1 MRFLRSIRSV
11 PKAAYAVAV
20 AVAIGSC
27 ADPVH
32 DLQVKA
38 LGGEA
43 PNVPTGEYHRAGQPC
58 TTCHG
63 QYGPA
68 SSQFAIGGTIFHGP
82 DKAIGEEGVRVEM
95 VDATGSQRNTI
106 TNCVGNFYIPTSDWD
121 PAFPVLVMIRKDQT
135 TRTMQSHI
143 GREASC
149 NQCHKDPPSFD
160 SPGHISL
167 VPNEDNAPPP
177 QDCPV
182 SPVANLPGAK

>member
-1 MRFLRSIRSV
+1 MAARFWSAVPRS
-11 PKAAYAVAV
+11 AYAVAA

-68 SSQFAIGGTIFHGP
+68 TSQFAIGGTVFHGP
-82 DKAIGEEGVRVEM
+82 DKAIGEEGVRIEM
-95 VDATGSQRNTI
+95 VDSTGSQRNAT
-106 TNCVGNFYIPTSDWD
+106 TNCVGNF
-121 PAFPVLVMIRKDQT
+121 F
-135 TRTMQSHI
+135 
-143 GREASC
+143 
-149 NQCHKDPPSFD
+149 
-160 SPGHISL
+160 
-167 VPNEDNAPPP
+167 
-177 QDCPV
+177 
-182 SPVANLPGAK
+182 